1 MSVVFY
7 KKIVLLLCIAIAV
20 PAFIFMPINAAF
32 FFSFFGIGFTIY
44 AVYIVHLLIRNEVP
58 FERDVFLRRI
68 ASILLGSLICGV
80 LLECLTIIG
89 DPAVSVLSLR
99 SWSLLRAFVFAC
111 LSFFFISS
119 AFVCKNSKNLS
130 EHIDGPKGFTTAV
143 KVRGILSTSIF
154 AAVVLS
160 CLVILL
166 DLVVAF
172 SIRAFCD
179 DSSARM
185 SFLLLISLEVLISFV
200 TYKSGLI
207 RFYNCVLL
215 CILFIGSFISF
226 ALPPITGWS
235 WDDQI
240 HYDHALGLSYLGRS
254 SYDSSDEILVHVPWS
269 VPSIPE
275 LGTERMKDAELS
287 VASSYGST
295 AADYKISNSFVSPV
309 DQSSLAVMSTVGYIP
324 SAIGLWTAR
333 LLHLARPLQFILGR
347 FFNLISYAVLCAWAI
362 RVCPRKKTLVAAIS
376 LLPTSVYIA
385 AQYSYDAM
393 VTSWLL
399 FAVCFLLKELYQP
412 EKRLG
417 VGAGFI
423 LFASFTFGLAPKA
436 IYFPLLGLML
446 LMPAGKFKDHRSCRN
461 FKMLVVAFALTMIL
475 SFALPMLFSTSVQAG
490 DARGGSD
497 VSAIGQILFI
507 LQHPIQYLGV
517 LWRFIVQYISPVVS
531 DQYSVWLAYL
541 GMVTSR
547 FAWLAT
553 CPFIILVACVASG
566 DKSKNRT
573 FSRSKALFVLF
584 LVLVTVA
591 LVATALYVS
600 FTPVGHWTVNG
611 CQPRYLI
618 PLIFPALYFARILV
632 SGDFESETLKPG
644 LAPVLLMSLLS
655 LISLESLAMY

>member
-1 MSVVFY
+1 M
-7 KKIVLLLCIAIAV
+7 L
-20 PAFIFMPINAAF
+20 
-32 FFSFFGIGFTIY
+32 
-44 AVYIVHLLIRNEVP
+44 
-58 FERDVFLRRI
+58 
-68 ASILLGSLICGV
+68 
-80 LLECLTIIG
+80 
-89 DPAVSVLSLR
+89 
-99 SWSLLRAFVFAC
+99 
-111 LSFFFISS
+111 
-119 AFVCKNSKNLS
+119 
-130 EHIDGPKGFTTAV
+130 V
-143 KVRGILSTSIF
+143 KVRCYFSTSVF
-154 AAVVLS
+154 AAVILS
-160 CLVILL
+160 CLVILFN
-166 DLVVAF
+166 LVVSYA
-172 SIRAFCD
+172 IRIFFD
-179 DSSARM
+179 GQSARM
-185 SFLLLISLEVLISFV
+185 AFLLLISFEVVIAFI
-200 TYKSGLI
+200 TYKGGLL

-215 CILFIGSFISF
+215 CILLIGSFISF

-235 WDDQI
+235 WDDRI

-275 LGTERMKDAELS
+275 LGTEQMKDAELS

-295 AADYKISNSFVSPV
+295 AADYKISNGFVSPV

-423 LFASFTFGLAPKA
+423 LFLSFTFGLAPKA

-446 LMPAGKFKDHRSCRN
+446 LMPDGKFKDHRSCRN
-461 FKMLVVAFALTMIL
+461 FKILVTAFALVMIL
-475 SFALPMLFSTSVQAG
+475 SFTLPMLFSTSAQAG

-497 VSAIGQILFI
+497 VSAIGQIIFI
-507 LQHPIQYLGV
+507 LQHPIQFLGV
-517 LWRFIVQYISPVVS
+517 LWRFIQYISPVVS
-531 DQYSVWLAYL
+531 DQYSILLAYL

-553 CPFIILVACVASG
+553 CPLIILVACVASG
-566 DKSKNRT
+566 DTPNKRM
-573 FSRSKALFVLF
+573 FSRGKALFVLF

-618 PLIFPALYFARILV
+618 PLIFPALYFSRILLA
-632 SGDFESETLKPG
+632 GDFKVESLKPG
-644 LAPVLLMSLLS
+644 VASAFLMSFIC
-655 LISLESLAMY
+655 LISLESLAVF

>member
-7 KKIVLLLCIAIAV
+7 KKIALLLCIAIAV

-44 AVYIVHLLIRNEVP
+44 AIYIVHLLIRNEVP

-111 LSFFFISS
+111 LSFFFISG
-119 AFVCKNSKNLS
+119 AFVCKISKNLS

-172 SIRAFCD
+172 SIRAICD

-275 LGTERMKDAELS
+275 LGTEQMKDAELS

-295 AADYKISNSFVSPV
+295 ASDYKISNGFVSPV

-362 RVCPRKKTLVAAIS
+362 RVCPTKKTLVAAIS

-399 FAVCFLLKELYQP
+399 FAACFLLKELYQP

-423 LFASFTFGLAPKA
+423 LFLSFTFGLAPKA

-446 LMPAGKFKDHRSCRN
+446 LMPDGKFKDHRSCRN
-461 FKMLVVAFALTMIL
+461 FKILVTAFALVMIL
-475 SFALPMLFSTSVQAG
+475 SFTLPMLFSTSAQAG

-497 VSAIGQILFI
+497 VSAIGQIIFI
-507 LQHPIQYLGV
+507 LQHPIQFLGV
-517 LWRFIVQYISPVVS
+517 LWRFIIQYISPVVS
-531 DQYSVWLAYL
+531 DQYSILLPYL

-553 CPFIILVACVASG
+553 CPLIILVACVASG
-566 DKSKNRT
+566 DTPNKRM
-573 FSRSKALFVLF
+573 FSRGKALFVLF

-618 PLIFPALYFARILV
+618 PLIFPALYFSRILLA
-632 SGDFESETLKPG
+632 GDFKIESLKPG
-644 LAPVLLMSLLS
+644 VASAFLMSFIC
-655 LISLESLAMY
+655 LISLESLAVF

>member
-7 KKIVLLLCIAIAV
+7 KKIALLLCIAIAV

-44 AVYIVHLLIRNEVP
+44 AVYIIHLLIQCGVP
-58 FERDVFLRRI
+58 FERDLFLRRI
-68 ASILLGSLICGV
+68 VSMLLGSLFCGV
-80 LLECLTIIG
+80 VLECLTIIG
-89 DPAVSVLSLR
+89 DPATSVLSLR
-99 SWSLLRAFVFAC
+99 SWSFIRALVFAC
-111 LSFFFISS
+111 VAFCFISG
-119 AFVCKNSKNLS
+119 ACAYKISKGFP
-130 EHIDGPKGFTTAV
+130 EHIENPNSPSMLV
-143 KVRGILSTSIF
+143 KVRCYFSTSVF
-154 AAVVLS
+154 AAVILS
-160 CLVILL
+160 CLVILFN
-166 DLVVAF
+166 LVVSYA
-172 SIRAFCD
+172 IRIFFD
-179 DSSARM
+179 GQSARM
-185 SFLLLISLEVLISFV
+185 AFLLLISFEVVIAFI
-200 TYKSGLI
+200 TYKGGLL

-215 CILFIGSFISF
+215 CIILIGSFISF

-275 LGTERMKDAELS
+275 LGTEQMKDAELS

-295 AADYKISNSFVSPV
+295 AADYKISNGFVSPV

-423 LFASFTFGLAPKA
+423 LFLSFTFGLAPKA

-446 LMPAGKFKDHRSCRN
+446 LMPDGKFKDHRSCRN
-461 FKMLVVAFALTMIL
+461 FKILVTAFALVMIL
-475 SFALPMLFSTSVQAG
+475 SFTLPMLFSTSAQAG

-497 VSAIGQILFI
+497 VSAIGQIIFI
-507 LQHPIQYLGV
+507 LQHPIQFLGV
-517 LWRFIVQYISPVVS
+517 LWRFIIQYISPVVS
-531 DQYSVWLAYL
+531 DQYSILLAYL

-553 CPFIILVACVASG
+553 CPLIILVACVASG
-566 DKSKNRT
+566 DTPNKRM
-573 FSRSKALFVLF
+573 FSRGKALFVLF

-618 PLIFPALYFARILV
+618 PLIFPALYFSRILLA
-632 SGDFESETLKPG
+632 GDFKVESLKPG
-644 LAPVLLMSLLS
+644 VASAFLMSFIC
-655 LISLESLAMY
+655 LISLESLAVF